1 MVCCILLLWLFYV
14 EVDLLDML
22 VFLFVEMVVLDL
34 VVVECFVVL
43 VVKDIL

>member
-1 MVCCILLLWLFYV
+1 M